1 MQHPASF
8 FRSLVTCVAL
18 LVPASLPAQKG
29 AATTTPSVMLDGL
42 ISGEDPWAMTAEQ
55 FGQKFKGSRFQ
66 WLSDKHDQARFF
78 GQYALWNG
86 EIAVTESVVEFQGG
100 KLFRVNFSLYSR
112 GDARTEIST
121 KAEFDKRLEAIRQT
135 LTSHTAVQPIDLG
148 KQAASAVK
156 AIGFAWTKAPSVYL
170 LEYSVVKE
178 AKNTGVEFRPE
189 FIRLRAYELPK
200 KVGFGTPNPI
210 TAATATKRVSKKSL
224 VENIARE
231 STGDVFLKNVP
242 MVDQGPKGYCAV
254 ATAERVFRYYGMPVD
269 QHEMAQAANT
279 GSGGGTDPEEMLKA
293 LTALQ
298 GRLHVHV
305 RAISKWEFA
314 EFSRMIT
321 DYNREAKRNKK
332 PEINLAG
339 RRVIDIAEI
348 YGSMDPAS
356 LKDSKIQEDRGLHDP
371 DFPVRTGSGAEA
383 GRHAGQTLRGDRG

>member
-1 MQHPASF
+1 LRIAGWKISPPPHVVGYYRRLDAV
-8 FRSLVTCVAL
+8 RSNRVERAVSYR
-18 LVPASLPAQKG
+18 PSL
-29 AATTTPSVMLDGL
+29 
-42 ISGEDPWAMTAEQ
+42 
-55 FGQKFKGSRFQ
+55 
-66 WLSDKHDQARFF
+66 
-78 GQYALWNG
+78 
-86 EIAVTESVVEFQGG
+86 
-100 KLFRVNFSLYSR
+100 
-112 GDARTEIST
+112 
-121 KAEFDKRLEAIRQT
+121 
-135 LTSHTAVQPIDLG
+135 DLG

-356 LKDSKIQEDRGLHDP
+356 LKDSKTVKKKGDFERFKRDVAGKIDKGIPLMWGVHLGL
-371 DFPVRTGSGAEA
+371 FPEADVPQKGGGHMRLIIGYNNGTNEIIYSDSWGA
-383 GRHAGQTLRGDRG
+383 RHAMKRMPMDNAYSMTTGLYFMEPFE